1 MSSNITSLSR
11 PPLQQKAERKIKAA
25 MPLAEQI
32 ATLSEMIAR
41 PPTNSRVVEFSP
53 KLAEYVLTK
62 LNLKNRPMKPA
73 KIKKYAADLA
83 NGLWGLTGDT
93 VKFGTDGM
101 LKDGQ
106 NRLSACL
113 RVGKPMISHVVFGI
127 DPQLFARMDIGK
139 NRTGGDVFAIAGI
152 SYAGHV
158 AAAVRW
164 LLILTGPDPSD
175 RGAQFSNEDLLKAYR
190 EKFDADQL
198 ERSIQSALAVRKTCH
213 HPVGPLAALHYLFSE
228 RDEKRADEFFDEWA
242 SGRAKKA
249 RSPSRYLQKTLV
261 EVAASSNNRVHE
273 NVRNAL
279 IIKAWNAFIARR
291 SVSKADMR
299 HAISEPMPKIAG

>member
-1 MSSNITSLSR
+1 
-11 PPLQQKAERKIKAA
+11 
-25 MPLAEQI
+25 
-32 ATLSEMIAR
+32 
-41 PPTNSRVVEFSP
+41 
-53 KLAEYVLTK
+53 
-62 LNLKNRPMKPA
+62 MKPA

-93 VKFGTDGM
+93 IKFGTDGM

-158 AAAVRW
+158 AATVRW

-190 EKFDADQL
+190 EQFDADKL

-213 HPVGPLAALHYLFSE
+213 HPVGPLRRCSTCSQNVTRNAPTNSLTN
-228 RDEKRADEFFDEWA
+228 
-242 SGRAKKA
+242 GRAGERKRPVHRRGICKRPSS
-249 RSPSRYLQKTLV
+249 RSPR
-261 EVAASSNNRVHE
+261 AATIVFTRTF
-273 NVRNAL
+273 AT
-279 IIKAWNAFIARR
+279 
-291 SVSKADMR
+291 
-299 HAISEPMPKIAG
+299 P